1 MIFWPDPGFYAYED
15 RYKLSHMQR
24 CIRSLSYG
32 NPACASDF
40 VYVNKSTNVAHL
52 CRHDERKKLVHLV
65 NLAQFE
71 WFWDCGLSL
80 F

>member
-1 MIFWPDPGFYAYED
+1 MAILPVT
-15 RYKLSHMQR
+15 
-24 CIRSLSYG
+24 
-32 NPACASDF
+32 DF
-40 VYVNKSTNVAHL
+40 VYVNKIRNVAHL

-65 NLAQFE
+65 NPAQFE